1 MLSTDTLSHGQ
12 ETVVEL
18 ESLCR
23 QKDQELSELQQ
34 TSLAVREEVQTEL
47 LDLQNAVEEWKG
59 EAVRLQRTMD
69 AEAGLLREETL
80 R

>member
-1 MLSTDTLSHGQ
+1 
-12 ETVVEL
+12 VVEL

-34 TSLAVREEVQTEL
+34 TSLAVREEVQKEL
-47 LDLQNAVEEWKG
+47 VDLQNAVEEWRG
-59 EAVRLQRTMD
+59 EAVRLQQTMD